1 MSGHLGVNKSLDRV
15 LSQFY
20 WPVVIGVVTRYCR
33 LCDTCQRTTSKV
45 HFNKKARIRQLKA
58 GDQVLILLP
67 TDNQK
72 LLLQWKG
79 PFPVLERVGP
89 TDYRMQLPAGVE
101 VFQINMLKHYFKR
114 DGSMQMVLLQRQ

>member
-1 MSGHLGVNKSLDRV
+1 
-15 LSQFY
+15 
-20 WPVVIGVVTRYCR
+20 
-33 LCDTCQRTTSKV
+33 V

-58 GDQVLILLP
+58 GDQELILLP

-101 VFQINMLKHYFKR
+101 LFQINMSKHYFKR